1 MNRFARWLTQSDWG
15 ITLLTMVTFAAMIL
29 GNCIYNG

>member
-1 MNRFARWLTQSDWG
+1 MKRFARWLTQSDWG
-15 ITLLTMVTFAAMIL
+15 IALLTMVAFAAMIL